1 MNIFIMGAP
10 GSGKGT
16 FSSKIK
22 EEYNL
27 NHIST
32 GDIFRANISQGTELG
47 LQAKAYAEQGKLV
60 PDEITNKMVKDY
72 LATLSDKKNGYL
84 LDGYP
89 RTLDQAKAFEEM
101 TDGTDLAVDVI
112 LAMDVPTDVLTR
124 RITGRRTCKDCGEIY
139 NIYSKPTKVEGVCD
153 RCGGELTQR
162 KDDNEESLKVR
173 LDEYSNNTEPVIDYY
188 EKKNMVSHIN
198 ADASMDEIWSS
209 VKEALKNK
217 SIALIIIK
225 RNSCVFYVYHISV
238 KIRRIPYAF

>member
-162 KDDNEESLKVR
+162 KDDNEKSLKVR

-217 SIALIIIK
+217 
-225 RNSCVFYVYHISV
+225 
-238 KIRRIPYAF
+238 

>member
-162 KDDNEESLKVR
+162 KDDNVESLKVR

-217 SIALIIIK
+217 
-225 RNSCVFYVYHISV
+225 
-238 KIRRIPYAF
+238 

>member
-72 LATLSDKKNGYL
+72 LAALSDKKNGYL

-217 SIALIIIK
+217 
-225 RNSCVFYVYHISV
+225 
-238 KIRRIPYAF
+238 

>member
-72 LATLSDKKNGYL
+72 LATLSDKKNGQL

-217 SIALIIIK
+217 
-225 RNSCVFYVYHISV
+225 
-238 KIRRIPYAF
+238 

>member
-198 ADASMDEIWSS
+198 ADASMDEIWST

-217 SIALIIIK
+217 
-225 RNSCVFYVYHISV
+225 
-238 KIRRIPYAF
+238 

>member
-16 FSSKIK
+16 LSSKIK

-217 SIALIIIK
+217 
-225 RNSCVFYVYHISV
+225 
-238 KIRRIPYAF
+238 

>member
-198 ADASMDEIWSS
+198 ADASMDEIWPS

-217 SIALIIIK
+217 
-225 RNSCVFYVYHISV
+225 
-238 KIRRIPYAF
+238 

>member
-32 GDIFRANISQGTELG
+32 GDIFRANISQETELG

-124 RITGRRTCKDCGEIY
+124 RITGRRNCKDCGEIY

-217 SIALIIIK
+217 
-225 RNSCVFYVYHISV
+225 
-238 KIRRIPYAF
+238 

>member
-188 EKKNMVSHIN
+188 ERKNMVSHIN

-217 SIALIIIK
+217 
-225 RNSCVFYVYHISV
+225 
-238 KIRRIPYAF
+238 

>member
-188 EKKNMVSHIN
+188 EKKNMAPEVT
-198 ADASMDEIWSS
+198 MD
-209 VKEALKNK
+209 
-217 SIALIIIK
+217 
-225 RNSCVFYVYHISV
+225 
-238 KIRRIPYAF
+238 

>member
-1 MNIFIMGAP
+1 MNVFIMGAP

-101 TDGTDLAVDVI
+101 TDGTDLAVDII

-217 SIALIIIK
+217 
-225 RNSCVFYVYHISV
+225 
-238 KIRRIPYAF
+238 

>member
-1 MNIFIMGAP
+1 M
-10 GSGKGT
+10 
-16 FSSKIK
+16 
-22 EEYNL
+22 
-27 NHIST
+27 
-32 GDIFRANISQGTELG
+32 
-47 LQAKAYAEQGKLV
+47 
-60 PDEITNKMVKDY
+60 
-72 LATLSDKKNGYL
+72 

-198 ADASMDEIWSS
+198 ADASMDEIWSR

-217 SIALIIIK
+217 
-225 RNSCVFYVYHISV
+225 
-238 KIRRIPYAF
+238 

>member
-32 GDIFRANISQGTELG
+32 GDIFRANISQGTDLG

-217 SIALIIIK
+217 
-225 RNSCVFYVYHISV
+225 
-238 KIRRIPYAF
+238 

>member
-112 LAMDVPTDVLTR
+112 FAMDVPTDVLTR

-217 SIALIIIK
+217 
-225 RNSCVFYVYHISV
+225 
-238 KIRRIPYAF
+238 

>member
-1 MNIFIMGAP
+1 MNIFIMGVP

-217 SIALIIIK
+217 
-225 RNSCVFYVYHISV
+225 
-238 KIRRIPYAF
+238 

>member
-89 RTLDQAKAFEEM
+89 RTLDQAKAFKEM

-217 SIALIIIK
+217 
-225 RNSCVFYVYHISV
+225 
-238 KIRRIPYAF
+238 

>member
-1 MNIFIMGAP
+1 M
-10 GSGKGT
+10 
-16 FSSKIK
+16 
-22 EEYNL
+22 
-27 NHIST
+27 
-32 GDIFRANISQGTELG
+32 
-47 LQAKAYAEQGKLV
+47 
-60 PDEITNKMVKDY
+60 
-72 LATLSDKKNGYL
+72 

-217 SIALIIIK
+217 
-225 RNSCVFYVYHISV
+225 
-238 KIRRIPYAF
+238 

>member
-10 GSGKGT
+10 GSGKGP

-217 SIALIIIK
+217 
-225 RNSCVFYVYHISV
+225 
-238 KIRRIPYAF
+238 

>member
-162 KDDNEESLKVR
+162 KDDNEESFKVR

-217 SIALIIIK
+217 
-225 RNSCVFYVYHISV
+225 
-238 KIRRIPYAF
+238 

>member
-209 VKEALKNK
+209 VKVALKNK
-217 SIALIIIK
+217 
-225 RNSCVFYVYHISV
+225 
-238 KIRRIPYAF
+238 

>member
-139 NIYSKPTKVEGVCD
+139 NIYLKPTKVEGVCD

-173 LDEYSNNTEPVIDYY
+173 LDEYSKNTEPVIDYY
-188 EKKNMVSHIN
+188 EKKSMVSHIN

-217 SIALIIIK
+217 
-225 RNSCVFYVYHISV
+225 
-238 KIRRIPYAF
+238 

>member
-209 VKEALKNK
+209 VKEALKNE
-217 SIALIIIK
+217 
-225 RNSCVFYVYHISV
+225 
-238 KIRRIPYAF
+238 

>member
-188 EKKNMVSHIN
+188 EKKNMISHIN

-217 SIALIIIK
+217 
-225 RNSCVFYVYHISV
+225 
-238 KIRRIPYAF
+238 